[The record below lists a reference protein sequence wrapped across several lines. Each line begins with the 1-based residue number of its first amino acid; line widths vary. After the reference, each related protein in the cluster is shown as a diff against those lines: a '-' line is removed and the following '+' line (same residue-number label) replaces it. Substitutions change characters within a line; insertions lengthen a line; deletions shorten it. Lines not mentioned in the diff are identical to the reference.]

1 MIAPGSSLQ
10 SLTWKGKPNMNN
22 YEYIAQNLLQLLGP
36 NMAVRITVEGYMP
49 LSIED
54 IGHSP
59 DGFRQISLCHY
70 GMQNGDLMRDPDIVY
85 VLQEIDGLLIAEPVS
100 FQNDYMGVYQE
111 AYEYNGEGRRMNVNS
126 RLKREL
132 LSFSLTWLCNLKE
145 QGFFD
150 NDARRDRLA

>member
-1 MIAPGSSLQ
+1 MERK
-10 SLTWKGKPNMNN
+10 TDMNN
-22 YEYIAQNLLQLLGP
+22 YEYIAQKLLQLLGP
-36 NMAVRITVEGYMP
+36 NMAIRITVAGYMP

-70 GMQNGDLMRDPDIVY
+70 GEQNGDMMRDPDVVY
-85 VLQEIDGLLIAEPVS
+85 VLQEIDGATIAEPVS
-100 FQNDYMGVYQE
+100 FRNDYLGVYQE
-111 AYEYNGEGRRMNVNS
+111 AYDYNGEGRRMRVNS

-132 LSFSLTWLCNLKE
+132 LSFSLTWLCNLKD